1 MDQTGFWWI
10 LLAGAVYGVLH
21 SAAASLTL
29 KALAVRLFGEAGR
42 KYYRFG
48 FVVFALI
55 TTLAYIALVSLLPDA
70 RLYVITAPWI
80 YLTVMLQAG
89 ALVCLLLS
97 LRGTGLMA
105 FLGVDSLLKPSAAAV
120 RLPLVTKGFYRYTRH
135 PIYFFTYILIWLIPQ
150 MTWNLLAFNLGVTL
164 YMMIGSVFEERKLI
178 SEFGEDYIAYRAGT
192 PWIFPI
198 KLK

>member
-1 MDQTGFWWI
+1 MAQSGFGWI
-10 LLAGAVYGVLH
+10 LLAGALYGILH

-48 FVVFALI
+48 FVIFALI
-55 TTLAYIALVSLLPDA
+55 TTLAYLALVPLLPDA
-70 RLYVITAPWI
+70 RLYVIPAPWV
-80 YLTVMLQAG
+80 YLTGLIQLA
-89 ALVCLLLS
+89 ALICLLLS

-105 FLGVDSLLKPSAAAV
+105 FLGLQSSAAAA

-135 PIYFFTYILIWLIPQ
+135 PIYLFSFIFIWLIPL

-164 YMMIGSVFEERKLI
+164 YTMIGTIFEERKLV
-178 SEFGEDYIAYRAGT
+178 SEFGEDYIAYRAKT

-198 KLK
+198 KLKK